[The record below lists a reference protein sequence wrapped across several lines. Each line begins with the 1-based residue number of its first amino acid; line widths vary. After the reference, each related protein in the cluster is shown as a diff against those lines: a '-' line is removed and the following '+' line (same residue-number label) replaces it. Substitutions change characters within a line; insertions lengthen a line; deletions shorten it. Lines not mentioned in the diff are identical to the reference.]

1 MRIMNVK
8 IIADST
14 CDLSQEL
21 VEKYDIRIVP
31 LQIVMD
37 GKPYKDGLEITPKD
51 IFQFVESGK
60 GVCHTTAVNIEEYDE
75 VYRQELQKHDAII
88 HLTISSHFSTCYQNA
103 CIAAAEYQNVYPID
117 SGNLST
123 GIGHLVIDAALMAE
137 RQMDPE
143 KIKDALLESI
153 PKVETSFVINTLK
166 YLHKGGRCSAV
177 AALGANLLQL
187 KPCIEVVNGKMD
199 VGKKYR
205 GSLEKALRQYVEDRL
220 RDRTDIDRKRIFI
233 THTCSD
239 SALVEVVK
247 ELVNQYGRF
256 DEVIL
261 TFAGCTVS
269 NHCGPDCLGVLF
281 YRK

>member
-1 MRIMNVK
+1 
-8 IIADST
+8 
-14 CDLSQEL
+14 
-21 VEKYDIRIVP
+21 
-31 LQIVMD
+31 
-37 GKPYKDGLEITPKD
+37 
-51 IFQFVESGK
+51 
-60 GVCHTTAVNIEEYDE
+60 
-75 VYRQELQKHDAII
+75 
-88 HLTISSHFSTCYQNA
+88 
-103 CIAAAEYQNVYPID
+103 
-117 SGNLST
+117 
-123 GIGHLVIDAALMAE
+123 
-137 RQMDPE
+137 
-143 KIKDALLESI
+143 
-153 PKVETSFVINTLK
+153 
-166 YLHKGGRCSAV
+166 
-177 AALGANLLQL
+177 L